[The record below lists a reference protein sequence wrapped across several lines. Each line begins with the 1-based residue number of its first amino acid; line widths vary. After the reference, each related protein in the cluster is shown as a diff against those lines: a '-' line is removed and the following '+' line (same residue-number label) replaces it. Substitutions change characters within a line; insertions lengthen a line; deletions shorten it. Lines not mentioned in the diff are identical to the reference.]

1 MLTVLTHFAFLS
13 LLQLQLASVRADPS
27 PLEPSGASVFNEG
40 RPCTILWTPDPT
52 GVWKV
57 MNIQLMTGSNKQMV
71 HLRSQ

>member
-1 MLTVLTHFAFLS
+1 MLTYLFS
-13 LLQLQLASVRADPS
+13 LFQLALVRAEPT

-40 RPCTILWTPDPT
+40 SQCNILWTADPT

-57 MNIQLMTGSNKQMV
+57 MNIQLMTGSNQQMV